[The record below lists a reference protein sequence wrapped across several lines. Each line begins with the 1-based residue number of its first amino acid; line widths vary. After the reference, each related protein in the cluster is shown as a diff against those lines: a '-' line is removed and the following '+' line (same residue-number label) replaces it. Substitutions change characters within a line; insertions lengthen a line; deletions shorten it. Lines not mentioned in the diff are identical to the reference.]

1 MMNINDQRPLFR
13 YPNTIPGI
21 FVRRLNRFTAQVMI
35 DDHLEKSIVAHIADD
50 ITVGVRDRKV
60 KLIISKEF

>member
-1 MMNINDQRPLFR
+1 MDQRPLIR

-35 DDHLEKSIVAHIADD
+35 DDHLEKVHVKN
-50 ITVGVRDRKV
+50 TGRLRKLLLPEAKV
-60 KLIISKEF
+60 ML